1 MIFDFFRVKERVI
14 ICFQIKKPLLL
25 SRTGKAMFSANA
37 YYLRYLVKC
46 NCDGSNLM
54 QQRDTYLQG
63 EQRQLFLSKKNQYL
77 AIGKVPEDIFWL
89 LVEMSAIRSQGIIKA
104 LYDYLVLGDSRKV
117 ICERYNVNNGYIS
130 TSLSRLERMN
140 EMIKE
145 IIPHHVKWYAGTNN
159 YCECCAR
166 AI

>member
-1 MIFDFFRVKERVI
+1 
-14 ICFQIKKPLLL
+14 
-25 SRTGKAMFSANA
+25 
-37 YYLRYLVKC
+37 
-46 NCDGSNLM
+46 M

-145 IIPHHVKWYAGTNN
+145 IIPRHVKWYAGTNN